1 MTKGDLYCNKTLLGL
16 PNRYPG
22 LTYTARQISLFF
34 PKCKTYVECFAGLAR
49 TAKYSRSKVM
59 ILNDKSE
66 YSNNYCK
73 KKFPN
78 AIVENMDFIETIK
91 KYDTKDTFFLID
103 PIWRSDFYDGSIKF
117 GKRRPSDRNKKVWW
131 RMGNNRA
138 LTLKNKK
145 NTEVLT
151 KRELNKNKSMN
162 KLPFCDRTAK
172 QYLTDLDNILP
183 TIKGHYI
190 LTLNKNGKFNAK
202 FTCLVQYHKPMIFGN
217 YPSSRLFSNKP
228 FKRNCKEITD
238 Y

>member
-34 PKCKTYVECFAGLAR
+34 PKTKYYVEPFSGLAR
-49 TAKYSRSKVM
+49 TAKYSRSQMM

-91 KYDTKDTFFLID
+91 KYDSKDTFFLID
-103 PIWRSDFYDGSIKF
+103 PVWRSDFYNGTIKF
-117 GKRRPSDRNKKVWW
+117 GTERQYIR
-131 RMGNNRA
+131 NRA

-162 KLPFCDRTAK
+162 KLSFCDRTAK
-172 QYLTDLDNILP
+172 QYLSDLDNILP
-183 TIKGHYI
+183 TINGHYI
-190 LTLNKNGKFNAK
+190 MTLNKNGKFNAK
-202 FTCLVQYHKPMIFGN
+202 FTYLVQYHKPRIFGN

-238 Y
+238 FW

>member
-34 PKCKTYVECFAGLAR
+34 PKCKMYVECFAGLGR
-49 TAKYSRSKVM
+49 TAKYANCKTMV
-59 ILNDKSE
+59 LNDKSE
-66 YSNNYCK
+66 YSNKYCK

-91 KYDTKDTFFLID
+91 KYDSKDTFFLID
-103 PIWRSDFYDGSIKF
+103 PIWRTDFYDGTIKF
-117 GKRRPSDRNKKVWW
+117 TRKQNF
-131 RMGNNRA
+131 
-138 LTLKNKK
+138 KNKK

-151 KRELNKNKSMN
+151 QRELK
-162 KLPFCDRTAK
+162 KLRDVYFTPKGRAFCDRSVK
-172 QYLTDLDNILP
+172 QYLSDLDNILS

-190 LTLNKNGKFNAK
+190 LTLNKDGKFNSK
-202 FTCLVQYHKPMIFGN
+202 FTYLVKYHRPMIFGN
-217 YPSSRLFSNKP
+217 YPSTRLFSNKP

>member
-34 PKCKTYVECFAGLAR
+34 PKCKTYVECFAGLGR
-49 TAKYSRSKVM
+49 TAKYANCKTMV
-59 ILNDKSE
+59 LNDKSE

-78 AIVENMDFIETIK
+78 AIIENMDFIQTIK
-91 KYDTKDTFFLID
+91 KYDSKDTFFLID
-103 PIWRSDFYDGSIKF
+103 PVWRSDFYDGTIKF
-117 GKRRPSDRNKKVWW
+117 GDKHLLP
-131 RMGNNRA
+131 NRA

-151 KRELNKNKSMN
+151 KRELNKN
-162 KLPFCDRTAK
+162 
-172 QYLTDLDNILP
+172 
-183 TIKGHYI
+183 
-190 LTLNKNGKFNAK
+190 GKFNSK
-202 FTCLVQYHKPMIFGN
+202 FTCLVQYHKPRIFGN
-217 YPSSRLFSNKP
+217 YPSTRLFSNKP

-238 Y
+238 FW

>member
-1 MTKGDLYCNKTLLGL
+1 MKKKMIKSIFFKPIT
-16 PNRYPG
+16 YPG
-22 LTYTARQISLFF
+22 LTFTALQIGSYF
-34 PKCKTYVECFAGLAR
+34 PKTKYYVEPFSGLAR
-49 TAKYSRSKVM
+49 TAKYSRSQIM

-91 KYDTKDTFFLID
+91 KYDSKDTFFLID
-103 PIWRSDFYDGSIKF
+103 PVWRSDFYDGTIKF
-117 GKRRPSDRNKKVWW
+117 GNK
-131 RMGNNRA
+131 NLLPNRA

-151 KRELNKNKSMN
+151 KRELNKNKSMS
-162 KLPFCDRTAK
+162 KLSFCDRTAK
-172 QYLTDLDNILP
+172 QYLSDLDNILP

-190 LTLNKNGKFNAK
+190 LTLNKNGKFNSK
-202 FTCLVQYHKPMIFGN
+202 FTYLVQYHKPVIFGN
-217 YPSSRLFSNKP
+217 YPSTRLFSNKP

-238 Y
+238 YYYTMDLT

>member
-34 PKCKTYVECFAGLAR
+34 PKCKTYVECFSGLAR
-49 TAKYSRSKVM
+49 TAKYANCKTMV
-59 ILNDKSE
+59 LNDKSE

-91 KYDTKDTFFLID
+91 KYDSKDTFFLID
-103 PIWRSDFYDGSIKF
+103 PVWRSDFYDGTIKF
-117 GKRRPSDRNKKVWW
+117 GPKHLLP
-131 RMGNNRA
+131 NRA
-138 LTLKNKK
+138 FGQGPFKNKK

-151 KRELNKNKSMN
+151 KRELNKNKSMS
-162 KLPFCDRTAK
+162 KLSFCDRTAK
-172 QYLTDLDNILP
+172 QYLADLDNILP
-183 TIKGHYI
+183 TIMGHYI
-190 LTLNKNGKFNAK
+190 LTLNKNGKFNSK
-202 FTCLVQYHKPMIFGN
+202 FTCLVQYHKPRIFGN

-238 Y
+238 YW

>member
-1 MTKGDLYCNKTLLGL
+1 MTKGDLYCNKSLLGL

-49 TAKYSRSKVM
+49 TSKYVTNCEIM
-59 ILNDKSE
+59 VLNDKSE

-78 AIVENMDFIETIK
+78 AIIENMDFLETIK
-91 KYDTKDTFFLID
+91 KYDSKDTFFLID
-103 PIWRSDFYDGSIKF
+103 PVWRSDFYDGSIKF
-117 GKRRPSDRNKKVWW
+117 GNKHLLP
-131 RMGNNRA
+131 NRA

-151 KRELNKNKSMN
+151 QRELKKNKSMN
-162 KLPFCDRTAK
+162 KLSFCDRTAK
-172 QYLTDLDNILP
+172 QYLSDLSDILP
-183 TIKGHYI
+183 TINGHYI
-190 LTLNKNGKFNAK
+190 MTLNKDSKFKSK
-202 FTCLVQYHKPMIFGN
+202 FTCLVKYHKRMIFGN
-217 YPSSRLFSNKP
+217 HPSTRLFSNKP
-228 FKRNCKEITD
+228 FKRNCKEITE

>member
-34 PKCKTYVECFAGLAR
+34 PKCKTYVECFAGLGR
-49 TAKYSRSKVM
+49 TAKYANCETMV
-59 ILNDKSE
+59 LNDKSE

-91 KYDTKDTFFLID
+91 KYDSKDTFFLID
-103 PIWRSDFYDGSIKF
+103 PVWRSDFYDGTIKF
-117 GKRRPSDRNKKVWW
+117 GDKHLLP
-131 RMGNNRA
+131 NRA

-151 KRELNKNKSMN
+151 KRELNKLRDVYFTPKDRA
-162 KLPFCDRTAK
+162 FCDRTVK

-183 TIKGHYI
+183 TINGHYI

-202 FTCLVQYHKPMIFGN
+202 FTCLVQYHKPVIFGN

>member
-34 PKCKTYVECFAGLAR
+34 PKCKTYVECFAGLGR
-49 TAKYSRSKVM
+49 TAKYANCKTMV
-59 ILNDKSE
+59 LNDKSE

-91 KYDTKDTFFLID
+91 KYDSKDTFFLID

-117 GKRRPSDRNKKVWW
+117 GTEKRYID
-131 RMGNNRA
+131 NRA

-151 KRELNKNKSMN
+151 KRELNKLRDVYFTPKGRA
-162 KLPFCDRTAK
+162 FCDRTVK

-217 YPSSRLFSNKP
+217 YPSNRLFSNKP

-238 Y
+238 FW

>member
-34 PKCKTYVECFAGLAR
+34 PKCKTYVECFAGLGR
-49 TAKYSRSKVM
+49 TAKYANCKTMV
-59 ILNDKSE
+59 LNDKSE

-91 KYDTKDTFFLID
+91 KYDSKDTFFLID
-103 PIWRSDFYDGSIKF
+103 PVWRSDFYDGTIKF
-117 GKRRPSDRNKKVWW
+117 GDKHLLP
-131 RMGNNRA
+131 NRA

-162 KLPFCDRTAK
+162 KLSFCDRTAK
-172 QYLTDLDNILP
+172 QYLSDLDNILP

-190 LTLNKNGKFNAK
+190 LTLNKNGKFNSK
-202 FTCLVQYHKPMIFGN
+202 FTCLVQYHKPRIFGN

-238 Y
+238 FW

>member
-49 TAKYSRSKVM
+49 TAKYCRNCETMV
-59 ILNDKSE
+59 LNDKSE

-91 KYDTKDTFFLID
+91 KYDSKDTFFLID
-103 PIWRSDFYDGSIKF
+103 PVWRSDFYDGTIKF
-117 GKRRPSDRNKKVWW
+117 GPKHLLP
-131 RMGNNRA
+131 NRA

-162 KLPFCDRTAK
+162 KLSFCDRTAK
-172 QYLTDLDNILP
+172 QYLSDLDDILP
-183 TIKGHYI
+183 TINGHYI
-190 LTLNKNGKFNAK
+190 MTLNKNGKFNSK
-202 FTCLVQYHKPMIFGN
+202 FTCLVQYHKPRIFGN